1 MGMLTSKSLAASL
14 LSGLALLT
22 GASQAQ
28 NIDACV
34 SGLRK
39 EVLAQGITAKTFDSA
54 TKGVESDPD
63 VLKAFDFQPEF
74 RTAIWDYVAGLVDQE
89 RVDDGRTMLKKWS
102 SGL

>member
-1 MGMLTSKSLAASL
+1 MRMRTSKPLAVGLFSILTLLASASL
-14 LSGLALLT
+14 
-22 GASQAQ
+22 AQ
-28 NIDACV
+28 NIDVCV

-39 EVLAQGITAKTFDSA
+39 EVLAQGITAKTFDTA

-89 RVDDGRTMLKKWS
+89 RVDDGRATPRAS
-102 SGL
+102 PSP